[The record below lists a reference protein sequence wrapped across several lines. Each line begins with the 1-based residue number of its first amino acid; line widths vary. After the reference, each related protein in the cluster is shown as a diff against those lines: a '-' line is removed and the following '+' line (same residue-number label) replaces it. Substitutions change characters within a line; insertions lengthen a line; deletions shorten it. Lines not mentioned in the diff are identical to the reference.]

1 MPKETGGKLKE
12 NMRLRRINSTIR
24 EQKQEQEEEQDD
36 HNVIRKY
43 FERGQLLDHQEQPQL
58 SFLL

>member
-43 FERGQLLDHQEQPQL
+43 FEQGQLFPEDFQL
-58 SFLL
+58 VFYSK